1 MSGATPTPEPT
12 SGIRLG
18 DVEDELLTR
27 VCHRYYQSLYYTQVQ
42 ESVLLV
48 TNPYHAAV
56 DVNSEDVLRTYT
68 REFRDTR
75 LMVNGSQLP
84 SHIFRTACNAYF
96 YMQRTGQDQ
105 CFFFLGET
113 ASGKSETR
121 RLAMRAL
128 ASVSSALPGKRGA
141 RLATQLPA
149 ALFALE
155 CMGHAATEENA
166 NASSMA
172 LYTELQFSSNGRL
185 IGFKMLPYHLEL
197 ARVSLLRHPGRTFHL
212 FSLLVAGATPED
224 RQRWRL
230 DGAQLRLLGTGH
242 ARDRDEATRAA
253 AFQQWCD
260 ALTTLGLS
268 ASQRMALLDV
278 IVALLHIG
286 DVDFV
291 HDDGPSASARV
302 VSEEP
307 LYVAAS
313 LLGIGASALAQAL
326 THLTSVVRGQVCT
339 ALLNADQATESRDR
353 LVRTL
358 YSLLFAWVNDY
369 IQSCF
374 SHEAFDTYIGLL
386 DLPGHRNRMV
396 NHLET
401 FAANLAADTVHR
413 HMMHVMR
420 ERRVG
425 ELEHEGLSHLAPLPS
440 AATGADRL
448 RLLTHY
454 PGGLVHIMDDQTRR
468 RPRKNS
474 QTMVEAMQRR
484 WVHHAALQVER
495 MDSLGAP
502 RFIVTHFHGTVP
514 YEPHG
519 WLAHNDESVSLE
531 HVSLLR
537 GAQAGVAD
545 GTSGFGSSSAFVRG
559 LFRHAPSPEVTIP
572 AKRTPSTKRM
582 GRSGTLRAAASRD
595 PHDDDVYGGALH
607 EPAAPTNDSPPC
619 VLGTLQSSLHLLL
632 DVVDEAKAWF
642 VLCVRPNTNALA
654 NQCEPGMMRRQLEAL
669 GVAQLRAGHES
680 DYSVTLTFTE
690 FCDRYGALP
699 MFDAVNMLAA
709 PAAEAKMRVSDAMA
723 RMNWTDAHVAMG
735 LHKVFLSHPVFREL
749 EDHLRA
755 TDPEEMQHLLRK
767 ASADDDDAAQALVD
781 PYSPYIALVSRAEDS
796 APSPPAPVTPAWH
809 HWAYD
814 EQQSLL
820 GDDADGEDMLLLD
833 DTKDA
838 GPGEA
843 APPAGPQVTERLRV
857 TTERRLWVFFTWLC
871 TFWVPSLVLGFFPK
885 LRRSDVR
892 MAWREKLAI
901 NMMIWF
907 VCLCSIFVIVFL
919 GNIVCPR
926 QHLYSV
932 GELSGH
938 QGSNAFTAIRGE
950 VFDLH
955 KIIGAHLSAIPV
967 VSRKSLLQYAG
978 ADATSIFPVQ
988 VNALCNGPNGPISP
1002 WVTLD
1007 NANNTD
1013 ANAQY
1018 HDFRAYRG
1026 TDVRPDWYYEQM
1038 WYMRS
1043 QYRVGFVGYTPKE
1056 IQQMQE
1062 DGRTIG
1068 VYDSYIYD
1076 LTTYVGQ
1083 GNQGA
1088 FRMPEGVAPPPNL
1101 DRTILDPSVIQLF
1114 TQNPGRD
1121 VKSMF
1126 DSLSMPSEKRQDQAT
1141 CLRNLFLIGRV
1152 DQRSSPRCTFSSYI
1166 LLALSLLM
1174 VSTVGV
1180 KFLAALQFV
1189 RSTPPEDHEKF
1200 VVCQIPCYTEGAES
1214 MRKTINSIARLRY
1227 DDRRKLIVVICD
1239 GNVTGAGNEAPTPQ
1253 LVLDVLGAESD
1264 EVEPR
1269 SFVSLGEG
1277 LKQHNMARVYSGLY
1291 EHAGHLVPYLVVAKC
1306 GAPNETVRPG
1316 NRGKRDS
1323 QLILMRFFNKVHY
1336 GSPMSPLELE
1346 MYHHIK
1352 NIIGVNPSF
1361 YEYLLQV
1368 DADTEVEPSAL
1379 ARMIAF
1385 FVRDKKVI
1393 GLCGETALAN
1403 ENQSLT
1409 TMLQVYEYYISHYLV
1424 KAFESLFGSITCL
1437 PGCFSMF
1444 RFRAPDSQRPLFVA
1458 HSVLD
1463 DYSENRVDTLHL
1475 KNLLYLGE
1483 DRYLTTLVLKH
1494 FPDYKTQFVQHARCY
1509 TTAPDSW
1516 RVLLSQRRRW
1526 INSTVHNLV
1535 ELLKTPQ
1542 LCGFCLFSMRFV
1554 VLIDLVSTVVA
1565 PVTIGYL
1572 VYLFVVVA
1580 VEGGTIPMTSI
1591 VLLAAIYGFQAI
1603 IFLLHR
1609 RFDMIGWMVVY
1620 LLGMPLWSL
1629 ILPLYSFW
1637 HMDDFSWGNTRIVT
1651 GDKGEKLLVHNE
1663 GHFDPQT
1670 IPHMTWDEYERELW
1684 DHRPPPSDTPLGLGP
1699 LQRQSFMDTASTLA
1713 SKRYSDMPWAMR
1725 DDASLAPLDDA
1736 SSKLPWAMEPPDLL
1750 HDPMPPTT
1758 VSPETPRDAAWGSTV
1773 APASALGRLPPNEV
1787 LRHDIRQMIAASDL
1801 TSITKRQVRAQLQDL
1816 YGCSLQ
1822 EKKAYINAQI
1832 EAALR
1837 DL

>member
-1 MSGATPTPEPT
+1 MSGAAPTPVPAAET
-12 SGIRLG
+12 RAE
-18 DVEDELLTR
+18 VEDEMLTR

-56 DVNSEDVLRTYT
+56 DVNSEDVLRAYT
-68 REFRDTR
+68 REFRDIR
-75 LMVNGSQLP
+75 LMVNGPQLP

-105 CFFFLGET
+105 CLFFLGET

-141 RLATQLPA
+141 RLAAQLPA
-149 ALFALE
+149 ALYVLE

-166 NASSMA
+166 NASSMV
-172 LYTELQFSSNGRL
+172 LYTELQFSQNGRL
-185 IGFKMLPYHLEL
+185 IGFKMLPYYLEL
-197 ARVSLLRHPGRTFHL
+197 ARVSLLRQPGRAFHL
-212 FSLLVAGATPED
+212 FSLLVAGAAPED

-230 DGAQLRLLGTGH
+230 DGAELRLLGVGH
-242 ARDRDEATRAA
+242 ARDRDEASRAA
-253 AFQQWCD
+253 AFRQWCD
-260 ALTTLGLS
+260 AVTTLGLS
-268 ASQRMALLDV
+268 TSQRSEMLDV
-278 IVALLHIG
+278 IVALLHLG
-286 DVDFV
+286 DIDFI
-291 HDDGPSASARV
+291 HEDGPSAAAHV

-313 LLGIGASALAQAL
+313 LLGVGASALAHAL
-326 THLTSVVRGQVCT
+326 THLTSVVQGQLCT
-339 ALLNADQATESRDR
+339 ALLNAEQAAESRDR

-358 YSLLFAWVNDY
+358 YSLLFAWVNEH
-369 IQSCF
+369 IRSCF
-374 SHEAFDTYIGLL
+374 AHEAFDTYIGLL
-386 DLPGHRNRMV
+386 DLPGHRNRIV

-401 FAANLAADTVHR
+401 FAVNLAADTVQR
-413 HMMHVMR
+413 HMMHIMR
-420 ERRVG
+420 ERRMG
-425 ELEHEGLSHLAPLPS
+425 ELDHEGLSHLAPLPS
-440 AATGADRL
+440 TVSGADRL
-448 RLLTHY
+448 RVLTHY
-454 PGGLVHIMDDQTRR
+454 PGGLVHIMDDQARR

-484 WVHHAALQVER
+484 WVHHASLQVER
-495 MDSLGAP
+495 VDRLGAP
-502 RFIVTHFHGTVP
+502 KFVVTHFHGSVA

-519 WLAHNDESVSLE
+519 WLAQNDESPALE
-531 HVSLLR
+531 HMSLLR
-537 GAQAGVAD
+537 GAQDGLVD

-559 LFRHAPSPEVTIP
+559 LFRHASAPGTAVP
-572 AKRTPSTKRM
+572 AKRSPSTKRL
-582 GRSGTLRAAASRD
+582 GRSGTLRAAASRE

-607 EPAAPTNDSPPC
+607 EPAAAASEGPPC
-619 VLGTLQSSLHLLL
+619 VLGTLQSSLHMLL

-642 VLCVRPNTNALA
+642 VLCVRPNTNVLA

-669 GVAQLRAGHES
+669 DLAQLRVGHES

-699 MFDAVNMLAA
+699 MFDAVDMLAA
-709 PAAEAKMRVSDAMA
+709 PAAEAKMRVSDAVA
-723 RMNWTDAHVAMG
+723 RMNWTDTHVAMG
-735 LHKVFLSHPVFREL
+735 LHKVFLSHAVFREL

-755 TDPEEMQHLLRK
+755 TDPEEMQHQLRK
-767 ASADDDDAAQALVD
+767 ASADDDDAAQAVVD
-781 PYSPYIALVSRAEDS
+781 PYSPYEARVSRAEHA
-796 APSPPAPVTPAWH
+796 APSPPEPATPAWRG
-809 HWAYD
+809 WSYD
-814 EQQSLL
+814 EQQGLL
-820 GDDADGEDMLLLD
+820 DDADGEDVLLLD

-857 TTERRLWVFFTWLC
+857 TFERRLWVVLTWLC
-871 TFWVPSLVLGFFPK
+871 TFWVPSPVLGLFPK

-919 GNIVCPR
+919 GNVVCPR

-938 QGSNAFTAIRGE
+938 KGSDAFTAIRGE

-955 KIIGAHLSAIPV
+955 KIVGAHLSAIPV

-1007 NANNTD
+1007 NSNNTD
-1013 ANAQY
+1013 ANARY

-1056 IQQMQE
+1056 IQNMME

-1068 VYDSYIYD
+1068 VYNSYIYD
-1076 LTTYVGQ
+1076 LTAYVGQ
-1083 GNQGA
+1083 GNQGG
-1088 FRMPEGVAPPPNL
+1088 FRMPEGVAPPANL
-1101 DRTILDPSVIQLF
+1101 DRTILDPSVVQLF

-1121 VKSMF
+1121 VRAMF
-1126 DSLSMPSEKRQDQAT
+1126 DALAMPPAKRQDQAT

-1152 DQRSSPRCTFSSYI
+1152 DERSSPRCTFSSYI
-1166 LLALSLLM
+1166 LLGLSILM
-1174 VSTVGV
+1174 VLTVGV
-1180 KFLAALQFV
+1180 KFFAALQFV

-1253 LVLDVLGAESD
+1253 LVLDVLGAEPT
-1264 EVEPR
+1264 EAEPR

-1291 EHAGHLVPYLVVAKC
+1291 EHAGHLLPYLVVAKC
-1306 GAPNETVRPG
+1306 GAPSETMRPG

-1361 YEYLLQV
+1361 YESLLQV

-1403 ENQSLT
+1403 ERQSLT

-1444 RFRAPDSQRPLFVA
+1444 RFRAPDSQRPLFVSHA
-1458 HSVLD
+1458 VLD
-1463 DYSENRVDTLHL
+1463 DYAENRVDTLHL

-1494 FPDYKTQFVQHARCY
+1494 FPEYKTQFVQHARCV

-1554 VLIDLVSTVVA
+1554 VLIDLLSTVVA

-1572 VYLFVVVA
+1572 VYLLFVVA
-1580 VEGGTIPMTSI
+1580 VEGGTIPVTSI
-1591 VLLAAIYGFQAI
+1591 VLLGGIYGLQAI

-1620 LLGMPLWSL
+1620 ILGMPLWSL

-1651 GDKGEKLLVHNE
+1651 GEKGEKLLVHNE

-1684 DHRPPPSDTPLGLGP
+1684 ENRAPPSDEPVGLGP
-1699 LQRQSFMDTASTLA
+1699 LPHSYADTSPGL
-1713 SKRYSDMPWAMR
+1713 SKRYSDMSWPLR

-1736 SSKLPWAMEPPDLL
+1736 SAKQPWAMEPPDLL
-1750 HDPMPPTT
+1750 LDPMPP
-1758 VSPETPRDAAWGSTV
+1758 SAEAPGLPRDER
-1773 APASALGRLPPNEV
+1773 LGRLPPNEV
-1787 LRHDIRQMIAASDL
+1787 LRYDIRQIIAASDL

-1816 YGCSLQ
+1816 YGCPIQ